1 MLGDAKPSRVAP
13 DDAETLRTLAVYADG
28 VSSASSPSVAFQ
40 LAEQTSQRLIGCRLF
55 TVMQFNPATMEVKRV
70 YSSDPESYPAGGS
83 KKKRETE
90 WGAKVLENGCAFI
103 GYDADDIRR
112 YFDDHELIA
121 ELGLASVLNM
131 PVRLLGK
138 TVGTMNLLDE
148 AGYYTEDDLGTASII
163 ANGLAAILVKLNG
176 SQ

>member
-1 MLGDAKPSRVAP
+1 MLGDVKPLRVAL
-13 DDAETLRTLAVYADG
+13 DDTETLRTLAVYADG
-28 VSSASSPSVAFQ
+28 VSNASNPAVAFQ
-40 LAEQTSQRLIGCRLF
+40 LAEQAAQRLIGCRLF
-55 TVMQFNPATMEVKRV
+55 TIMQFNPETMGVKRV
-70 YSSDPESYPAGGS
+70 HTSNPENYPAGGS

-90 WGAKVLENGCAFI
+90 WGTHVLENGCAFI

-131 PVRLLGK
+131 PIRFLGK

-163 ANGLAAILVKLNG
+163 ANGLAAILVKLNA